1 MIRGFTFNP
10 LETNCYLIADGGEV
24 AVVDPGCYGPAEA
37 AFLEKAVSEAGRL
50 THILLTHGHPDHCF
64 GAAGLSRKYGVPV
77 TFSPDDA
84 YILERS
90 SQLAGLF
97 GLDSVDTDFET
108 VPARDGFL
116 VKVGSIELRAI
127 ATPGH
132 TPGGICWFSEGEK
145 VLFSGDSLFAGTIG
159 RTDLP
164 GGDYDALIKSVLEKI
179 MTLPEDTMVL
189 PGHGG
194 DTTIGREAATNPFL
208 EPFNEPEGEDVDPIA
223 LKG

>member
-24 AVVDPGCYGPAEA
+24 AVVDPGCYTPAEG
-37 AFLEKAVSEAGRL
+37 AFLEKAVDEAGRL

-64 GAAGLSRKYGVPV
+64 GAARLSRKYGVPV
-77 TFSPDDA
+77 TFSPSDA

-97 GLDSVDTDFET
+97 GLDSVDSDFEKVT
-108 VPARDGFL
+108 ACEGDI
-116 VKVGSIELRAI
+116 VKVGNIELRAL

-132 TPGGICWFSEGEK
+132 TPGGLCWFSEGEK
-145 VLFSGDSLFAGTIG
+145 VLFSGDSLFEGTIG

-164 GGDYDALIKSVLEKI
+164 GGDYDALIKSVLEII

-194 DTTIGREAATNPFL
+194 DTTVGREAATNPFL
-208 EPFNEPEGEDVDPIA
+208 EPFNEPEGGEIDPIA